1 MHADEALSLCA
12 RYINGEG
19 IFAYLNYLV
28 PAKRKEILEK
38 LINGLKRLE
47 YRGYDSAGVAFEGTN
62 TDNGDFSIRMVKK
75 TGKVAALEEELE
87 ACNDLDL
94 EKEYNVHIGIA
105 HTRWATHGAPSSLN
119 SHPQRSDKSNEF
131 IVVHNGIITNYKDL
145 KAFLVTKG
153 YEFESETDTEI
164 IVKLLK
170 HMHNEHKESKVSFR
184 ELVELTI
191 QHLEGAFS
199 LAFMSTHYPGECVA
213 TRRGSPLLIG
223 VRSKTKLSTDSIPI
237 LYSKDQRGYLGSS
250 FRHSQSTTEFHPIG
264 PNKEVEY
271 FFASDASAIIEHT
284 DQVIYLEDDDVAAVC
299 NGCLTIHR
307 IKREVDESTIRE
319 VITLKMEIQ
328 QIMKGS
334 FGSFMQKEI
343 FEQPESVVNT
353 MRGRV
358 NFEENLVVLGGIKDY
373 MSEIRRC
380 RRLLFIACGT
390 SFHSAVA
397 TRQLLEELTELPVM
411 VELASDFLD
420 RQTPVFR
427 DDVCFFISQSGE
439 TADTLMALRYC
450 KQRGALIVGI
460 TNTVGSSIC
469 RESHCGVHINAGP
482 EIGVASTKA
491 YTSQFISLVMF
502 GLVMCED
509 RISMQT
515 RRKEIIQGLKNLP
528 DQIKEVL
535 KLDEHINSLAQELYQ
550 QKSLLVMGRGYNFAT
565 CLEGALKIKE
575 LTYMH
580 SEGIMAGELKHG
592 PLALVDKAMPVMMVV
607 TRDKVYPKCMNALQQ
622 VKARHGDPIIVGN
635 IDDKETQNQATKFIG
650 VPLTIDALQGILTII
665 PMQLLSMHIAQLRGC
680 DGRPILLCSQGDEE
694 TIKFAYKYVEVPQT
708 VDCLQGIL
716 TVIPMQLLSFHI
728 AVLRGYD
735 VSLLVY

>member
-1 MHADEALSLCA
+1 MEAMTPL
-12 RYINGEG
+12 IDGG

-28 PAKRKEILEK
+28 PAKRKEILDI
-38 LINGLKRLE
+38 LVNGLKRME
-47 YRGYDSAGVAFEGTN
+47 YRGYDSAGVGFEGTN
-62 TDNGDFSIRMVKK
+62 TKNGGFELK
-75 TGKVAALEEELE
+75 TIKQKGKVAMLQEEI
-87 ACNDLDL
+87 AHSTDLDF
-94 EKEYNVHIGIA
+94 EKEYDIHIGIA
-105 HTRWATHGAPSSLN
+105 HTRWATHGEPSPTN
-119 SHPQRSDKSNEF
+119 SHPQRSDSTNEF
-131 IVVHNGIITNYKDL
+131 LVVHNGIITNYKDL
-145 KAFLVTKG
+145 KSFLISKG
-153 YEFESETDTEI
+153 FEFESETDTEV
-164 IVKLLK
+164 IVKMVK
-170 HMHNEHKESKVSFR
+170 HIYDKNPSISFR

-191 QHLEGAFS
+191 QQLEGAFS
-199 LAFMSTHYPGECVA
+199 LVFMSSKYPGECVS
-213 TRRGSPLLIG
+213 TRRGSPLVIG
-223 VRSKTKLSTDSIPI
+223 VKSKAKLSTDHIPI
-237 LYSKDQRGYLGSS
+237 LYSKEPNLSEKKGGDLAKDSSDHRGLMNPSL
-250 FRHSQSTTEFHPIG
+250 HHTDSTTEFHPIG
-264 PNKEVEY
+264 NKEVEY

-284 DQVIYLEDDDVAAVC
+284 NQVIFLEDDDVAAVQ

-307 IKREVDESTIRE
+307 IKRTLDESTTRE
-319 VITLKMEIQ
+319 VTTIKMEIQ

-334 FGSFMQKEI
+334 YSSFMQKEI

-358 NFEENLVVLGGIKDY
+358 NFDTNRVILGGIKDF
-373 MSEIRRC
+373 MVEIRRC

-390 SFHSAVA
+390 SYHSAVA
-397 TRQLLEELTELPVM
+397 TRQLMEELTELPVV

-502 GLVMCED
+502 ALVMCED
-509 RISMQT
+509 RISMQE
-515 RRKEIIQGLKNLP
+515 RRNEIIQGLKNLP

-535 KLDEHINSLAQELYQ
+535 KTDEHVHTLARELYQ
-550 QKSLLVMGRGYNFAT
+550 QKSLLVMGRGYNYAT

-580 SEGIMAGELKHG
+580 SEGILAGELKHG

-622 VKARHGDPIIVGN
+622 VKARHGNPIVLGN
-635 IDDKETQNQATKFIG
+635 TDDKETQQQANKFIG
-650 VPLTIDALQGILTII
+650 VPSTIDCLQGILTII

-680 DGRPILLCSQGDEE
+680 D
-694 TIKFAYKYVEVPQT
+694 
-708 VDCLQGIL
+708 VDCPRNLAKSV
-716 TVIPMQLLSFHI
+716 TVE
-728 AVLRGYD
+728 
-735 VSLLVY
+735 